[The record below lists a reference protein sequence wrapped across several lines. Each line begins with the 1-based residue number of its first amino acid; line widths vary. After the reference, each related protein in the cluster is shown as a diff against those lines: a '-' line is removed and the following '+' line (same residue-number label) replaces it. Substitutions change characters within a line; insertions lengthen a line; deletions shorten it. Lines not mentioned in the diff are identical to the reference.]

1 MNRHVPPSPPVRV
14 AHVRP
19 ADLHH
24 LVRKH
29 EQLEDLI
36 GAARSHAQPT
46 ARLWAAM
53 VAIEDRMRLAHPR
66 AYTHWIAVWAL
77 RAPRGQHPIGAA
89 SPECRF
95 CTTVRPTAPNDLRQ
109 AVCS

>member
-19 ADLHH
+19 GDLQH

-53 VAIEDRMRLAHPR
+53 VAIEDRMRIAHPR
-66 AYTHWIAVWAL
+66 CLHAL
-77 RAPRGQHPIGAA
+77 DRRLGRPHP
-89 SPECRF
+89 
-95 CTTVRPTAPNDLRQ
+95 TRQ
-109 AVCS
+109 APHRRRQHRVQPLRDPPADRAEEPP